1 MWFFRMSPLVVV
13 NGNQILH
20 PLSPLIVC
28 LCFKS
33 ASRCTHLPCLRMGA
47 ALPLKS
53 LPHFAKTRDDR
64 SRDCSAR
71 KVTSVELFF
80 FFYFEEVVPL
90 NTQTCPRAE
99 DVIQGTGRL
108 FSTSPLELRRST
120 WECSGWRTGW
130 SERTHIR
137 LSWIWS
143 VSGVNEQECVD
154 CVLAVVMLRRTTPRS
169 GARPPR
175 RPADRNAV
183 MVMDKH
189 GPPTCG
195 KTRECKIELAKLA
208 VARRKQSDTVVDVVF
223 SSTSESARAR
233 GICVS
238 SCPVLRAPSRAPI
251 SPALREIIA

>member
-13 NGNQILH
+13 NGHQILH
-20 PLSPLIVC
+20 PFSPLIVC

-33 ASRCTHLPCLRMGA
+33 ASRCTHPPCLRMGA

-53 LPHFAKTRDDR
+53 LPHPAETRDDR

-71 KVTSVELFF
+71 KVTSVELV

-120 WECSGWRTGW
+120 WECSGWRTQW

-143 VSGVNEQECVD
+143 VSGVNEQECAD
-154 CVLAVVMLRRTTPRS
+154 CVFWLWSCCGEQRPGVERDLRDGQQTEMP
-169 GARPPR
+169 
-175 RPADRNAV
+175 
-183 MVMDKH
+183 
-189 GPPTCG
+189 
-195 KTRECKIELAKLA
+195 
-208 VARRKQSDTVVDVVF
+208 
-223 SSTSESARAR
+223 
-233 GICVS
+233 
-238 SCPVLRAPSRAPI
+238 
-251 SPALREIIA
+251 